1 MLLRVTQETLRT
13 VLLIAGPVLAA
24 SLLVGL
30 AVSLVQAATQIQE
43 QTLTFVP
50 KLLAVGITLAL
61 FGPWMLRTLVEF
73 CRNLFLTLPGVS
85 F

>member
-50 KLLAVGITLAL
+50 KLLAVGLTLAV

-73 CRNLFLTLPGVS
+73 ARQLFLTVPGAN

>member
-13 VLLIAGPVLAA
+13 VLLLAGPVLAA

-50 KLLAVGITLAL
+50 KLLAVGLTLAL

-73 CRNLFLTLPGVS
+73 CRHLFLTLPGVS